1 MTQRAVN
8 NAIVLYELGITSE
21 ELQTAR
27 EITEKVPALLNVLRS
42 PLVTSEKKH
51 HLIERV
57 FDGSGLPRH
66 LINFYKVMCN
76 DGGIEELADIYAEWQ
91 KIWDTSHNRVRV
103 ECVFAETPS
112 PEKENEI
119 KAFLSRKYPGKELI
133 YQIKHK
139 SFSPGRCAHP
149 YRQRRIRLDICSTHP
164 SAEGC
169 RWTDLKL

>member
-8 NAIVLYELGITSE
+8 NAIVLYELGIMSE

-27 EITEKVPALLNVLRS
+27 EDPEKVPALLNVLRS

-57 FDGSGLPRH
+57 FDGPVPRH
-66 LINFYKVMCN
+66 LDQLYKVMCN

-112 PEKENEI
+112 PK
-119 KAFLSRKYPGKELI
+119 KKMK
-133 YQIKHK
+133 
-139 SFSPGRCAHP
+139 
-149 YRQRRIRLDICSTHP
+149 
-164 SAEGC
+164 
-169 RWTDLKL
+169 

>member
-27 EITEKVPALLNVLRS
+27 EITEKVPALLNVLQS
-42 PLVTSEKKH
+42 PLTTSEKKH

-91 KIWDTSHNRVRV
+91 KIWDTAHNRVQV

-119 KAFLSRKYPGKELI
+119 KVEKNV
-133 YQIKHK
+133 
-139 SFSPGRCAHP
+139 
-149 YRQRRIRLDICSTHP
+149 
-164 SAEGC
+164 
-169 RWTDLKL
+169 DL

>member
-1 MTQRAVN
+1 M
-8 NAIVLYELGITSE
+8 VLYELGITSE

-91 KIWDTSHNRVRV
+91 KIWILLITVYGLN
-103 ECVFAETPS
+103 VFLP
-112 PEKENEI
+112 
-119 KAFLSRKYPGKELI
+119 
-133 YQIKHK
+133 KH
-139 SFSPGRCAHP
+139 HP
-149 YRQRRIRLDICSTHP
+149 
-164 SAEGC
+164 
-169 RWTDLKL
+169 LKKKMK

>member
-1 MTQRAVN
+1 M
-8 NAIVLYELGITSE
+8 
-21 ELQTAR
+21 
-27 EITEKVPALLNVLRS
+27 
-42 PLVTSEKKH
+42 TSEKKH

-133 YQIKHK
+133 YQI
-139 SFSPGRCAHP
+139 SINPSLLGGVVHP

>member
-8 NAIVLYELGITSE
+8 NAMVLYELGITSE

-112 PEKENEI
+112 PEKE
-119 KAFLSRKYPGKELI
+119 KELI
-133 YQIKHK
+133 YQI
-139 SFSPGRCAHP
+139 SINPSLLGGV
-149 YRQRRIRLDICSTHP
+149 RIRIGNEEYD
-164 SAEGC
+164 
-169 RWTDLKL
+169 WTFAARIRQLKDAVGQI

>member
-8 NAIVLYELGITSE
+8 NAMVLYELGITSE

-119 KAFLSRKYPGKELI
+119 KKAMGEGTKVDFKIVDDIPVSKSGKRI
-133 YQIKHK
+133 YTICQI
-139 SFSPGRCAHP
+139 
-149 YRQRRIRLDICSTHP
+149 
-164 SAEGC
+164 
-169 RWTDLKL
+169 

>member
-119 KAFLSRKYPGKELI
+119 KRINLSYENLRLENIELASTIDQIRNSRRWRIVDKLGNCFRKIINTVKRGK
-133 YQIKHK
+133 
-139 SFSPGRCAHP
+139 
-149 YRQRRIRLDICSTHP
+149 
-164 SAEGC
+164 
-169 RWTDLKL
+169 

>member
-91 KIWDTSHNRVRV
+91 KIWDTAHNRVQV

-112 PEKENEI
+112 PKKENEI

-133 YQIKHK
+133 YQI
-139 SFSPGRCAHP
+139 SINLSWAVCA
-149 YRQRRIRLDICSTHP
+149 SV
-164 SAEGC
+164 SAMKNTIGH
-169 RWTDLKL
+169 LQHVSVS

>member
-8 NAIVLYELGITSE
+8 NAMVLYELGITSE

-76 DGGIEELADIYAEWQ
+76 DGGL
-91 KIWDTSHNRVRV
+91 N
-103 ECVFAETPS
+103 VFLP
-112 PEKENEI
+112 
-119 KAFLSRKYPGKELI
+119 
-133 YQIKHK
+133 KH
-139 SFSPGRCAHP
+139 HP
-149 YRQRRIRLDICSTHP
+149 
-164 SAEGC
+164 
-169 RWTDLKL
+169 LKKKMK

>member
-8 NAIVLYELGITSE
+8 NAMVLYELGITSE

-51 HLIERV
+51 HLIER
-57 FDGSGLPRH
+57 GLPRH

-133 YQIKHK
+133 YQI
-139 SFSPGRCAHP
+139 SINPSLLGGV
-149 YRQRRIRLDICSTHP
+149 RIRIGNEEYD
-164 SAEGC
+164 
-169 RWTDLKL
+169 WTFAARIHQLKDAVGQI

>member
-112 PEKENEI
+112 PEKHIQPVHGYE
-119 KAFLSRKYPGKELI
+119 KYPSKKLI
-133 YQIKHK
+133 YQI
-139 SFSPGRCAHP
+139 SINPSLLGGV
-149 YRQRRIRLDICSTHP
+149 RIRIGNEEYD
-164 SAEGC
+164 
-169 RWTDLKL
+169 WTFAARIRQLKDAVGQI

>member
-8 NAIVLYELGITSE
+8 NAMVLYELGITSE

-91 KIWDTSHNRVRV
+91 KIWDTSHNRVQV

-119 KAFLSRKYPGKELI
+119 KAFLS
-133 YQIKHK
+133 HK

>member
-76 DGGIEELADIYAEWQ
+76 DGGILLITVYGL
-91 KIWDTSHNRVRV
+91 N
-103 ECVFAETPS
+103 VFLP
-112 PEKENEI
+112 
-119 KAFLSRKYPGKELI
+119 
-133 YQIKHK
+133 KH
-139 SFSPGRCAHP
+139 HP
-149 YRQRRIRLDICSTHP
+149 
-164 SAEGC
+164 
-169 RWTDLKL
+169 LKKKMK

>member
-91 KIWDTSHNRVRV
+91 KIWDTAHNRVRV
-103 ECVFAETPS
+103 ECVFAKTPS

-133 YQIKHK
+133 YQI
-139 SFSPGRCAHP
+139 SINPSLLGGV
-149 YRQRRIRLDICSTHP
+149 RIRIGNEEYD
-164 SAEGC
+164 
-169 RWTDLKL
+169 WTFAARIRQLKDAVGQL

>member
-1 MTQRAVN
+1 MQ
-8 NAIVLYELGITSE
+8 LFCMSW
-21 ELQTAR
+21 
-27 EITEKVPALLNVLRS
+27 VLRLKNS
-42 PLVTSEKKH
+42 RLPVRSQKKFLVTSEKKH

-119 KAFLSRKYPGKELI
+119 KVEKNV
-133 YQIKHK
+133 
-139 SFSPGRCAHP
+139 
-149 YRQRRIRLDICSTHP
+149 
-164 SAEGC
+164 
-169 RWTDLKL
+169 DL

>member
-8 NAIVLYELGITSE
+8 NAMVLYELGITSE

-119 KAFLSRKYPGKELI
+119 TAFLSRKYPGKELI
-133 YQIKHK
+133 YQI
-139 SFSPGRCAHP
+139 SINPSLLGGV
-149 YRQRRIRLDICSTHP
+149 RIRIGNEEYD
-164 SAEGC
+164 
-169 RWTDLKL
+169 WTFAARIRQLKDAVGQI

>member
-8 NAIVLYELGITSE
+8 NAMVLYELGITSE

-76 DGGIEELADIYAEWQ
+76 DGGIE
-91 KIWDTSHNRVRV
+91 IWDTSHNRVRV

-112 PEKENEI
+112 TEKENEI

-133 YQIKHK
+133 YQI
-139 SFSPGRCAHP
+139 SINPSLLGGV
-149 YRQRRIRLDICSTHP
+149 RIRIGNEEYD
-164 SAEGC
+164 
-169 RWTDLKL
+169 WTFAARIRQLKDAVGQI

>member
-8 NAIVLYELGITSE
+8 NAMVLYELGITSE

-112 PEKENEI
+112 
-119 KAFLSRKYPGKELI
+119 
-133 YQIKHK
+133 
-139 SFSPGRCAHP
+139 FSPGRCAHP